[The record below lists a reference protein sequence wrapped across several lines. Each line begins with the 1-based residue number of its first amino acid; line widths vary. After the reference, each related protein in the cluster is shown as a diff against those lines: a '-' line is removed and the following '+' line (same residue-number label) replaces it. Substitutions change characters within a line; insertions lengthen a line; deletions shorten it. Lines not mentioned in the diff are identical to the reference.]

1 MPGVVSLIHVCVCVC
16 VHRHT
21 LSVLCSRLYPPP
33 SEHVWG
39 CSHRS
44 PHSSL
49 GHEVLCPLKGRF
61 SGGRPR
67 LWQFCGPWRESVQ
80 WGDFGINCPQSW
92 TLLLC
97 PPQPLGVADALKGS
111 DAPSPP
117 SSCPGAIRGIVTGR
131 PSALQKG
138 MGEGP

>member
-16 VHRHT
+16 AHRHT

-67 LWQFCGPWRESVQ
+67 LLAVLWSSERKCAVGRLWDKLSPELDS
-80 WGDFGINCPQSW
+80 
-92 TLLLC
+92 
-97 PPQPLGVADALKGS
+97 PPLPSPATRHLKGS

-117 SSCPGAIRGIVTGR
+117 SSCPGASRGIVTGR

-138 MGEGP
+138 MGEGT